1 MLMVAIVEDDDL
13 YWAAEKPP
21 LDPALPKRKRVQL
34 DEESLDDTVLT
45 IKSGLSTK
53 KMWKSALK
61 VQDKGTKNTEQSK
74 DSLTIASQ
82 ATSISQLTKQVNEI
96 KQTNLT
102 FLACFDQLA
111 EQMAALLAASQNS
124 SNPQCPAGGHTSG
137 SSRPPWGPDV
147 VHQEVR
153 TTALHVVHKI
163 GNHPQWRT
171 LLLPRMRQS
180 QIQVIRIRGEN
191 L

>member
-1 MLMVAIVEDDDL
+1 MVAIAEDNDL

-53 KMWKSALK
+53 KTQKSALK
-61 VQDKGTKNTEQSK
+61 IPDKGTKNTEQSK

-82 ATSISQLTKQVNEI
+82 ATSISQLTEQVNEI

-137 SSRPPWGPDV
+137 SSRPP
-147 VHQEVR
+147 
-153 TTALHVVHKI
+153 
-163 GNHPQWRT
+163 
-171 LLLPRMRQS
+171 
-180 QIQVIRIRGEN
+180 
-191 L
+191 